1 MKVLLDENLDHV
13 QLPIIQQNL
22 TAIAAALGSAT
33 PGSFRIVECGVFSR
47 KKSRA
52 IRPADE

>member
-1 MKVLLDENLDHV
+1 VKVLLDENLDHV